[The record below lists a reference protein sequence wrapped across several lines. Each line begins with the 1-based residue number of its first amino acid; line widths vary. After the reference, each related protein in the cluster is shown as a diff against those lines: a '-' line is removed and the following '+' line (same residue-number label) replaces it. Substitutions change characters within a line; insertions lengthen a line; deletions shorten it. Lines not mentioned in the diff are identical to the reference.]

1 MVQINV
7 RVDEDVKRRA
17 ERVCQ
22 EIGISMSSAINV
34 YLKKIARENKIPFEL
49 TADPFYSKENI
60 DYLEKKYN
68 DYKNGKLELIERD
81 IIDEWNKKYKVGY
94 SAWQEYLYWQK
105 TSKVCLRRINQII
118 KDIKRSPF

>member
-49 TADPFYSKENI
+49 TADPFYSKENM
-60 DYLEKKYN
+60 DYLEKKYKE
-68 DYKNGKLELIERD
+68 YKERKSNL
-81 IIDEWNKKYKVGY
+81 IDEDVDEWWELNLKIEKD
-94 SAWQEYLYWQK
+94 ARLLCLHPFLC
-105 TSKVCLRRINQII
+105 VCFLNFF
-118 KDIKRSPF
+118 KSHENLKF

>member
-1 MVQINV
+1 MIKLNQGDDVMVQINV
-7 RVDEDVKRRA
+7 RVDEDVKRKA

-49 TADPFYSKENI
+49 TADPFYSKENM

-68 DYKNGKLELIERD
+68 DYKNGKLKLIERD
-81 IIDEWNKKYKVGY
+81 LIDE
-94 SAWQEYLYWQK
+94 
-105 TSKVCLRRINQII
+105 
-118 KDIKRSPF
+118 

>member
-7 RVDEDVKRRA
+7 RVDEDVKIGA

-49 TADPFYSKENI
+49 TADPFYSKENM

-68 DYKNGKLELIERD
+68 DYKNCKLKLIERD
-81 IIDEWNKKYKVGY
+81 LIDE
-94 SAWQEYLYWQK
+94 
-105 TSKVCLRRINQII
+105 
-118 KDIKRSPF
+118 

>member
-7 RVDEDVKRRA
+7 RVDEDVKIKA

-22 EIGISMSSAINV
+22 EIGISMSSAINI

-49 TADPFYSKENI
+49 TADPFYSKENM

-68 DYKNGKLELIERD
+68 DYKNSKLKLIERD
-81 IIDEWNKKYKVGY
+81 LIDEWNKKY
-94 SAWQEYLYWQK
+94 
-105 TSKVCLRRINQII
+105 
-118 KDIKRSPF
+118 